1 MPTNLTRRVMY
12 ECEVLH
18 MPAEKISL
26 GEQRL
31 SALRGVTK
39 SANNAIVVAHGN
51 FPPDPCRRRSF
62 YSANSPIPGFGGIV
76 SLFFAG

>member
-1 MPTNLTRRVMY
+1 
-12 ECEVLH
+12 

-39 SANNAIVVAHGN
+39 SANNAIVAFVWMG
-51 FPPDPCRRRSF
+51 
-62 YSANSPIPGFGGIV
+62 
-76 SLFFAG
+76 